1 MLNKLAFA
9 AMALL
14 MSAQVHAVVVTPT
27 VEENLCF
34 DGANWSAMC
43 GESGGSGVR
52 VSGALSINP
61 GDVGSPG
68 AVGITAYMNGQGYML
83 NSSGNWVQYV
93 GTPIQY
99 AYFNAMPSVIN
110 LPKIYEGE
118 KCAYQNVEIYV
129 GYGVLSSV
137 EVEKIDNYHKQK
149 NPKISREHL
158 VGLYTYLNGER
169 NNKFGLVYSNT
180 SQCSSGG

>member
-1 MLNKLAFA
+1 MLKLAIA
-9 AMALL
+9 ALTLIMTVEA
-14 MSAQVHAVVVTPT
+14 HAVVVTPT
-27 VEENLCF
+27 IEENLCF

-52 VSGALSINP
+52 VSASLSIQSA
-61 GDVGSPG
+61 DVGLPG
-68 AVGITAYMNGQGYML
+68 AVGVVAYMNGQGYML
-83 NSSGNWVQYV
+83 NNSGSWIKYT
-93 GTPIQY
+93 GTPTEY
-99 AYFNAMPSVIN
+99 KYYDTMPSIIT

-118 KCAYQNVEIYV
+118 KCSYQDVEIYV

-137 EVEKIDNYHKQK
+137 EVEKIDKYHKQK

-180 SQCSSGG
+180 NQCSSGG